1 MIFYISS
8 RKLKIMSNELLQQ
21 LAQELAQVL
30 GGGGNGN
37 GLGFCPIPENQN
49 AVRYLF
55 PGYEECGAGRPPY
68 LVALDNNVRVP
79 IPQPAIKCKLKFL
92 NLIDATTGG
101 VDKQKLEF
109 WIDCGNRTYVIYLGW
124 ADANGKLNNATE
136 SFLKALA
143 SLTPDELLEPFTF
156 ALSRLIDKP
165 SFDPSKA
172 GVGAG
177 KVLLVDVWKNSGE
190 RVFSEQASMDA
201 NAAAGAIVRINQHL
215 TGQAVLT
222 PRQPK
227 SKTVIQQPIPVVQPQ
242 QPQQYQQQPPQQQ
255 WGSSAP
261 QNYQQPIP
269 VVQPQQ
275 PQVVGGLTP
284 EMAAQFAQFQ
294 AQQAQ
299 AAPILTPPPAPIPQM
314 TSDQMAQYQQ
324 FLATQ
329 AQQSLTPPPAPIPQM
344 TSDQMAQYQ
353 QFLAMQA
360 QQSLTPPPQWG
371 SVAPTPPPA
380 PVQNGGGGK
389 VNW

>member
-8 RKLKIMSNELLQQ
+8 RKLKIMSSNELLQQ
-21 LAQELAQVL
+21 LAQALTQVL
-30 GGGGNGN
+30 GGGSNSN

-49 AVRYLF
+49 AVKYLF
-55 PGYEECGAGRPPY
+55 PGYEECSAGRPPY

-92 NLIDATTGG
+92 NLIDTITGG

-124 ADANGKLNNATE
+124 SDDGNGKLNKATE

-156 ALSRLIDKP
+156 TLSRLVDKP
-165 SFDPSKA
+165 SYDPTKA
-172 GVGAG
+172 GIGAT

-190 RVFSEQASMDA
+190 RVFSEQGHMDA
-201 NAAAGAIVRINQHL
+201 NAAAGVIARINQHL

-227 SKTVIQQPIPVVQPQ
+227 SKTVIQEPIPQ
-242 QPQQYQQQPPQQQ
+242 QPQQYQQPSPVPQ
-255 WGSSAP
+255 P
-261 QNYQQPIP
+261 QNLPQPIP
-269 VVQPQQ
+269 QTP
-275 PQVVGGLTP
+275 PVVGGLTS

-299 AAPILTPPPAPIPQM
+299 QAQAAPIP
-314 TSDQMAQYQQ
+314 
-324 FLATQ
+324 
-329 AQQSLTPPPAPIPQM
+329 TPPPAPIPQM

-371 SVAPTPPPA
+371 SVAPTPP
-380 PVQNGGGGK
+380 QNGNGGGK
-389 VNW
+389 INW

>member
-1 MIFYISS
+1 
-8 RKLKIMSNELLQQ
+8 MSNELLGQ
-21 LAQELAQVL
+21 LAQELAQIL
-30 GGGGNGN
+30 GGGSNSN

-49 AVRYLF
+49 AVKYLF
-55 PGYEECGAGRPPY
+55 PGYEECSAGRPPY

-92 NLIDATTGG
+92 NLIDTTTGG

-124 ADANGKLNNATE
+124 SDDGNGKLNKATE

-156 ALSRLIDKP
+156 TLSRLVDKP
-165 SFDPSKA
+165 SYDPTKA
-172 GVGAG
+172 GIGAT

-190 RVFSEQASMDA
+190 RVFSEQGHMDA
-201 NAAAGAIVRINQHL
+201 NAAAGVIVRINQHL

-227 SKTVIQQPIPVVQPQ
+227 SKTVIQEPISQ
-242 QPQQYQQQPPQQQ
+242 QPQQYQQQPSPVPQ
-255 WGSSAP
+255 P
-261 QNYQQPIP
+261 QNLPQPIP
-269 VVQPQQ
+269 QTP
-275 PQVVGGLTP
+275 PVVGGLTS

-299 AAPILTPPPAPIPQM
+299 AAPIPTPPPAPIPQM

-324 FLATQ
+324 FLV
-329 AQQSLTPPPAPIPQM
+329 
-344 TSDQMAQYQ
+344 
-353 QFLAMQA
+353 MQA
-360 QQSLTPPPQWG
+360 QQSLTPHPQWG
-371 SVAPTPPPA
+371 SVAPTPPPT
-380 PVQNGGGGK
+380 PPQNGNGGGK
-389 VNW
+389 INW

>member
-8 RKLKIMSNELLQQ
+8 RKLKIMSSNELLQQ
-21 LAQELAQVL
+21 LAQALTQVL
-30 GGGGNGN
+30 GGGSNSN
-37 GLGFCPIPENQN
+37 GLGFCPIPENQIK
-49 AVRYLF
+49 YLF
-55 PGYEECGAGRPPY
+55 PGYEECSAGRPPY

-92 NLIDATTGG
+92 NLIDTITGG

-124 ADANGKLNNATE
+124 SDDGNGKLNKATE

-156 ALSRLIDKP
+156 TLSRLVDKP
-165 SFDPSKA
+165 SYDPTKA
-172 GVGAG
+172 GIGAT

-190 RVFSEQASMDA
+190 RVFSEQGHMDA
-201 NAAAGAIVRINQHL
+201 NAAAGVIARINQHL

-227 SKTVIQQPIPVVQPQ
+227 SKTVIQEPIPQ
-242 QPQQYQQQPPQQQ
+242 QPQQYQQPSPVPQ
-255 WGSSAP
+255 P
-261 QNYQQPIP
+261 QNLPQPIP
-269 VVQPQQ
+269 QTP
-275 PQVVGGLTP
+275 PVVGGLTS

-299 AAPILTPPPAPIPQM
+299 QAQAAPIP
-314 TSDQMAQYQQ
+314 
-324 FLATQ
+324 
-329 AQQSLTPPPAPIPQM
+329 TPPPAPIPQM

-371 SVAPTPPPA
+371 SVAPTPPPT
-380 PVQNGGGGK
+380 PPQNGNGGGK
-389 VNW
+389 INW

>member
-1 MIFYISS
+1 MS
-8 RKLKIMSNELLQQ
+8 SNELLQQ
-21 LAQELAQVL
+21 LAQELAQIL
-30 GGGGNGN
+30 GGSNSN

-49 AVRYLF
+49 AVKYLF
-55 PGYEECGAGRPPY
+55 PGYEECSAGRPPY

-92 NLIDATTGG
+92 NLIDTTTGG

-124 ADANGKLNNATE
+124 SDDGNGKLNKATE

-156 ALSRLIDKP
+156 TLSRLVDKP
-165 SFDPSKA
+165 SYDPTKA
-172 GVGAG
+172 GIGAT

-190 RVFSEQASMDA
+190 RVFSEQGHMDA
-201 NAAAGAIVRINQHL
+201 NAAAGVIVRINQHL
-215 TGQAVLT
+215 TRQAVLT

-227 SKTVIQQPIPVVQPQ
+227 SKTVIQEPIPQ
-242 QPQQYQQQPPQQQ
+242 QPQQYQQPSPVPQ
-255 WGSSAP
+255 P
-261 QNYQQPIP
+261 QNLPQPIP
-269 VVQPQQ
+269 QTP
-275 PQVVGGLTP
+275 PVVGGLTS

-299 AAPILTPPPAPIPQM
+299 QAQAAPIP
-314 TSDQMAQYQQ
+314 
-324 FLATQ
+324 
-329 AQQSLTPPPAPIPQM
+329 TPPPAPIPQM

-371 SVAPTPPPA
+371 SVAPTPP
-380 PVQNGGGGK
+380 QNGNGGGK
-389 VNW
+389 INW

>member
-8 RKLKIMSNELLQQ
+8 RKLKIMSSNELLQQ
-21 LAQELAQVL
+21 LHAALSLVL

-49 AVRYLF
+49 AVKYLF

-68 LVALDNNVRVP
+68 LVALDNNLRVP
-79 IPQPAIKCKLKFL
+79 IPQPALRGKLKFL
-92 NLIDATTGG
+92 NLIDTTTGG

-136 SFLKALA
+136 SFLKALC

-177 KVLLVDVWKNSGE
+177 KVLLVDVWKNDGTP
-190 RVFSEQASMDA
+190 VYYEQGHMDA
-201 NAAAGAIVRINQHL
+201 NAAAGVIVRINQHL

-227 SKTVIQQPIPVVQPQ
+227 PKTTPTPQPQ
-242 QPQQYQQQPPQQQ
+242 PPVQQQ
-255 WGSSAP
+255 WGQQTPPPVAQPQAQAWGTAPIP
-261 QNYQQPIP
+261 QNSPSPVPQPQPIP
-269 VVQPQQ
+269 QTP
-275 PQVVGGLTP
+275 PVVGGLTS

-299 AAPILTPPPAPIPQM
+299 AAPIP
-314 TSDQMAQYQQ
+314 
-324 FLATQ
+324 
-329 AQQSLTPPPAPIPQM
+329 TPPPAPIPQM

-380 PVQNGGGGK
+380 PVQNGGGGSK

>member
-21 LAQELAQVL
+21 LAQALTQVL
-30 GGGGNGN
+30 GGGSNSN

-49 AVRYLF
+49 AVKYLF
-55 PGYEECGAGRPPY
+55 PGYEECSAGRPPY

-92 NLIDATTGG
+92 NLIDTTTGG

-124 ADANGKLNNATE
+124 SDDDNGKLNKATE

-156 ALSRLIDKP
+156 TLSRLVDKP
-165 SFDPSKA
+165 SYDPTKA
-172 GVGAG
+172 SIGAT

-190 RVFSEQASMDA
+190 RVFSEQGHMDA
-201 NAAAGAIVRINQHL
+201 NAAAGVIARINQHL

-227 SKTVIQQPIPVVQPQ
+227 SKTVIQEPIPQ
-242 QPQQYQQQPPQQQ
+242 QPQQYQQPSPVPQ
-255 WGSSAP
+255 P
-261 QNYQQPIP
+261 QNLPQPIP
-269 VVQPQQ
+269 QTP
-275 PQVVGGLTP
+275 PVVGGLTS

-299 AAPILTPPPAPIPQM
+299 QAQAAPIP
-314 TSDQMAQYQQ
+314 
-324 FLATQ
+324 
-329 AQQSLTPPPAPIPQM
+329 TPPPAPIPQM

-371 SVAPTPPPA
+371 SVAPTPP
-380 PVQNGGGGK
+380 QNGNGGGK
-389 VNW
+389 INW

>member
-55 PGYEECGAGRPPY
+55 PGYEECSAGRPPY
-68 LVALDNNVRVP
+68 LVALDNNARVP

-92 NLIDATTGG
+92 NLIDTTTGG

-124 ADANGKLNNATE
+124 SDDGNGKLNIATE

-156 ALSRLIDKP
+156 TLSRLVDKP
-165 SFDPSKA
+165 SYDPTKA
-172 GVGAG
+172 GIGAT

-190 RVFSEQASMDA
+190 RVFSEQGHMDA
-201 NAAAGAIVRINQHL
+201 NAAAGVIVRINQHL

-227 SKTVIQQPIPVVQPQ
+227 SKTVQQPIPVVQPQ
-242 QPQQYQQQPPQQQ
+242 QPQQYQQQPSPVPQ
-255 WGSSAP
+255 P
-261 QNYQQPIP
+261 QNLPQPIP
-269 VVQPQQ
+269 QTP
-275 PQVVGGLTP
+275 PVVGGLTS

-299 AAPILTPPPAPIPQM
+299 AAPIP
-314 TSDQMAQYQQ
+314 
-324 FLATQ
+324 
-329 AQQSLTPPPAPIPQM
+329 TPPPAPIPQM

>member
-8 RKLKIMSNELLQQ
+8 RKLKIMSSNELLQQ
-21 LAQELAQVL
+21 LAQELAQIL
-30 GGGGNGN
+30 GGSNSN

-49 AVRYLF
+49 AVKYLF
-55 PGYEECGAGRPPY
+55 PGYEECSAGRPPY

-92 NLIDATTGG
+92 NLIDTITGG

-124 ADANGKLNNATE
+124 SDDGNGKLNKATE

-156 ALSRLIDKP
+156 TLSRLVDKP
-165 SFDPSKA
+165 SYDPTKA
-172 GVGAG
+172 GIGAT

-190 RVFSEQASMDA
+190 RVFSEQGHMDA
-201 NAAAGAIVRINQHL
+201 NAAAGVIARINQHL

-227 SKTVIQQPIPVVQPQ
+227 SKTVIQEPIPQ
-242 QPQQYQQQPPQQQ
+242 QPQQYQQPSPVPQ
-255 WGSSAP
+255 P
-261 QNYQQPIP
+261 QNLPQPIP
-269 VVQPQQ
+269 QTP
-275 PQVVGGLTP
+275 PVVGGLTS

-299 AAPILTPPPAPIPQM
+299 QAQAAPIP
-314 TSDQMAQYQQ
+314 
-324 FLATQ
+324 
-329 AQQSLTPPPAPIPQM
+329 TPPPAPIPQM

-371 SVAPTPPPA
+371 SVAPTPP
-380 PVQNGGGGK
+380 QNGNGGGK
-389 VNW
+389 INW

>member
-8 RKLKIMSNELLQQ
+8 RKLKIMSSNELLQQ
-21 LAQELAQVL
+21 LAQELAQIL

-68 LVALDNNVRVP
+68 LVALDNNLRVP
-79 IPQPAIKCKLKFL
+79 IPQPALRGKLKFL
-92 NLIDATTGG
+92 NLIDTTTGG

-124 ADANGKLNNATE
+124 TDANGKLNNATE
-136 SFLKALA
+136 SFLKALC

-177 KVLLVDVWKNSGE
+177 KVLLVDVWKNDGTP
-190 RVFSEQASMDA
+190 VYYEQGHMDA
-201 NAAAGAIVRINQHL
+201 NAAAGVIVRINQHL

-227 SKTVIQQPIPVVQPQ
+227 PKTTPTPQPQ
-242 QPQQYQQQPPQQQ
+242 PPVQQQ
-255 WGSSAP
+255 WGQQTPPPVAQPQAQAWGTAPIP
-261 QNYQQPIP
+261 QNSPSPVPQPQPTQYQQPQNLPQPIP
-269 VVQPQQ
+269 QTP
-275 PQVVGGLTP
+275 PVVGGLTP
-284 EMAAQFAQFQ
+284 
-294 AQQAQ
+294 
-299 AAPILTPPPAPIPQM
+299 
-314 TSDQMAQYQQ
+314 
-324 FLATQ
+324 
-329 AQQSLTPPPAPIPQM
+329 
-344 TSDQMAQYQ
+344 DQMAQYQ

-380 PVQNGGGGK
+380 PVQNGNGGK

>member
-1 MIFYISS
+1 MS
-8 RKLKIMSNELLQQ
+8 SNELLQQ
-21 LAQELAQVL
+21 LAQALTQVL
-30 GGGGNGN
+30 GGGSNSN
-37 GLGFCPIPENQN
+37 GLGFCPIPENQIK
-49 AVRYLF
+49 YLF
-55 PGYEECGAGRPPY
+55 PGYEECSAGRPPY

-92 NLIDATTGG
+92 NLIDTITGG

-124 ADANGKLNNATE
+124 SDDGNGKLNKATE

-156 ALSRLIDKP
+156 TLSRLVDKP
-165 SFDPSKA
+165 SYDPTKA
-172 GVGAG
+172 GIGAT

-190 RVFSEQASMDA
+190 RVFSEQGHMDA
-201 NAAAGAIVRINQHL
+201 NAAAGVIARINQHL

-227 SKTVIQQPIPVVQPQ
+227 SKTVIQEPIPQ
-242 QPQQYQQQPPQQQ
+242 QPQQYQQPSPVPQ
-255 WGSSAP
+255 P
-261 QNYQQPIP
+261 QNLPQPIP
-269 VVQPQQ
+269 QTP
-275 PQVVGGLTP
+275 PVVGGLTS

-294 AQQAQ
+294 AQQTQ
-299 AAPILTPPPAPIPQM
+299 AAPIP
-314 TSDQMAQYQQ
+314 
-324 FLATQ
+324 
-329 AQQSLTPPPAPIPQM
+329 TPPPAPIPQM

-371 SVAPTPPPA
+371 SVAPTPPPT
-380 PVQNGGGGK
+380 PPQNGNGGGK
-389 VNW
+389 INW

>member
-8 RKLKIMSNELLQQ
+8 RKLKIMSSNELLQQ
-21 LAQELAQVL
+21 LAQALTQVL
-30 GGGGNGN
+30 GGGSNSN

-49 AVRYLF
+49 AVKYLF
-55 PGYEECGAGRPPY
+55 PGYEECSAGRPPY

-92 NLIDATTGG
+92 NLIDTITGG

-124 ADANGKLNNATE
+124 SDDGNGKLNKATE

-156 ALSRLIDKP
+156 TLSRLVDKP
-165 SFDPSKA
+165 SYDPTKA
-172 GVGAG
+172 GIGAT

-190 RVFSEQASMDA
+190 RVFSEQGHMDA
-201 NAAAGAIVRINQHL
+201 NAAAGVIARINQHL

-227 SKTVIQQPIPVVQPQ
+227 SKTVIQEPIPQ
-242 QPQQYQQQPPQQQ
+242 QPQQYQQPSPVPQ
-255 WGSSAP
+255 P
-261 QNYQQPIP
+261 QNLPQPIP
-269 VVQPQQ
+269 QTP
-275 PQVVGGLTP
+275 PVVGGLTS

-299 AAPILTPPPAPIPQM
+299 QAQAAPIP
-314 TSDQMAQYQQ
+314 
-324 FLATQ
+324 
-329 AQQSLTPPPAPIPQM
+329 TPPPAPIPQM

-371 SVAPTPPPA
+371 SVAPTPPPT
-380 PVQNGGGGK
+380 PPQNGNGGGK
-389 VNW
+389 INW

>member
-1 MIFYISS
+1 MS
-8 RKLKIMSNELLQQ
+8 SNELLQQ
-21 LAQELAQVL
+21 LAQELAQIL
-30 GGGGNGN
+30 GGGSNSN
-37 GLGFCPIPENQN
+37 GLGFCPIPENQIK
-49 AVRYLF
+49 YLF
-55 PGYEECGAGRPPY
+55 PGYEECSAGRPPY

-92 NLIDATTGG
+92 NLIDTITGG

-124 ADANGKLNNATE
+124 SDDGNGKLNKATE

-156 ALSRLIDKP
+156 TLSRLVDKP
-165 SFDPSKA
+165 SYDPTKA
-172 GVGAG
+172 GIGAT

-190 RVFSEQASMDA
+190 RVFSEQGHMDA
-201 NAAAGAIVRINQHL
+201 NAAAGVIARINQHL

-227 SKTVIQQPIPVVQPQ
+227 SKTVIQEPIPQ
-242 QPQQYQQQPPQQQ
+242 QPQQYQQPSPVPQ
-255 WGSSAP
+255 P
-261 QNYQQPIP
+261 QNLPQPIP
-269 VVQPQQ
+269 QTP
-275 PQVVGGLTP
+275 PVVGGLTS

-299 AAPILTPPPAPIPQM
+299 QAQAAPIP
-314 TSDQMAQYQQ
+314 
-324 FLATQ
+324 
-329 AQQSLTPPPAPIPQM
+329 TPPPAPIPQM

-371 SVAPTPPPA
+371 SVAPTPP
-380 PVQNGGGGK
+380 QNGNGGGK
-389 VNW
+389 INW

>member
-8 RKLKIMSNELLQQ
+8 RKLKIMSSNELLQQ
-21 LAQELAQVL
+21 LAQELAQIL
-30 GGGGNGN
+30 GGSNSN

-49 AVRYLF
+49 AVKYLF
-55 PGYEECGAGRPPY
+55 PGYEECSAGRPPY

-92 NLIDATTGG
+92 NLIDTITGG

-124 ADANGKLNNATE
+124 SDDGNGKLNKATE

-156 ALSRLIDKP
+156 TLSRLVDKP
-165 SFDPSKA
+165 SYDPTKA
-172 GVGAG
+172 GIGAT

-190 RVFSEQASMDA
+190 RVFSEQGHMDA
-201 NAAAGAIVRINQHL
+201 NAAAGVIARINQHL

-227 SKTVIQQPIPVVQPQ
+227 SKTVIQEPIPQ
-242 QPQQYQQQPPQQQ
+242 QPQQYQQPSPVPQ
-255 WGSSAP
+255 P
-261 QNYQQPIP
+261 QNLPQPIP
-269 VVQPQQ
+269 QTP
-275 PQVVGGLTP
+275 PVVGGLTS

-299 AAPILTPPPAPIPQM
+299 QAQAAPIP
-314 TSDQMAQYQQ
+314 
-324 FLATQ
+324 
-329 AQQSLTPPPAPIPQM
+329 TPPPAPIPQM

-371 SVAPTPPPA
+371 SVAPTPPPT
-380 PVQNGGGGK
+380 PPQNGNGGGK
-389 VNW
+389 INW

>member
-1 MIFYISS
+1 MS
-8 RKLKIMSNELLQQ
+8 SNELLQQ
-21 LAQELAQVL
+21 LAQALTQVL
-30 GGGGNGN
+30 GGGSNSN

-49 AVRYLF
+49 AVKYLF
-55 PGYEECGAGRPPY
+55 PGYEECSAGRPPY

-92 NLIDATTGG
+92 NLIDTTTGG

-124 ADANGKLNNATE
+124 SDDGNGKLNKATE

-156 ALSRLIDKP
+156 TLSRLVDKP
-165 SFDPSKA
+165 SYDPTKA
-172 GVGAG
+172 GIGAT

-190 RVFSEQASMDA
+190 RVFSEQGHMDA
-201 NAAAGAIVRINQHL
+201 NAAAGVIVRINQHL

-227 SKTVIQQPIPVVQPQ
+227 SKTVIQEPIPQ
-242 QPQQYQQQPPQQQ
+242 QPQQYQ
-255 WGSSAP
+255 P
-261 QNYQQPIP
+261 QNLPQPIP
-269 VVQPQQ
+269 QTP
-275 PQVVGGLTP
+275 PVVGGLTS

-299 AAPILTPPPAPIPQM
+299 NLPQPIPTPPPAPIPQM
-314 TSDQMAQYQQ
+314 TSDQMARY
-324 FLATQ
+324 L
-329 AQQSLTPPPAPIPQM
+329 
-344 TSDQMAQYQ
+344 

-371 SVAPTPPPA
+371 SVAPTPPPT
-380 PVQNGGGGK
+380 PPQNGNGGGK
-389 VNW
+389 INW

>member
-1 MIFYISS
+1 
-8 RKLKIMSNELLQQ
+8 MSNELLQQ
-21 LAQELAQVL
+21 LAQALTQVL
-30 GGGGNGN
+30 GGGSNSN
-37 GLGFCPIPENQN
+37 GLGFCPIPENQIK
-49 AVRYLF
+49 YLF
-55 PGYEECGAGRPPY
+55 PGYEECSAGRPPY

-92 NLIDATTGG
+92 NLIDTITGG

-124 ADANGKLNNATE
+124 SDDGNGKLNKATE

-156 ALSRLIDKP
+156 TLSRLVDKP
-165 SFDPSKA
+165 SYDPTKA
-172 GVGAG
+172 GIGAT

-190 RVFSEQASMDA
+190 RVFSEQGHMDA
-201 NAAAGAIVRINQHL
+201 NAAAGVIARINQHL

-227 SKTVIQQPIPVVQPQ
+227 SKTVIQEPIPVAQPQ
-242 QPQQYQQQPPQQQ
+242 PTQQQ
-255 WGSSAP
+255 WGQQTQAQAWGTAPIP
-261 QNYQQPIP
+261 QNLPAPVPQPQPTQYQQPQNLPQPIP
-269 VVQPQQ
+269 QTP
-275 PQVVGGLTP
+275 PVVGGLTS

-299 AAPILTPPPAPIPQM
+299 QAQAAPIP
-314 TSDQMAQYQQ
+314 
-324 FLATQ
+324 
-329 AQQSLTPPPAPIPQM
+329 TPPPAPIPQM

-371 SVAPTPPPA
+371 SVAPTPP
-380 PVQNGGGGK
+380 QNGNGGGK
-389 VNW
+389 INW

>member
-8 RKLKIMSNELLQQ
+8 RKLKIMSNELLGQ
-21 LAQELAQVL
+21 LAQELAQIL
-30 GGGGNGN
+30 GGGSNSN

-49 AVRYLF
+49 AVKYLF
-55 PGYEECGAGRPPY
+55 PGYEECSAGRPPY

-92 NLIDATTGG
+92 NLIDTITGG

-124 ADANGKLNNATE
+124 SDDGNGKLNKATE

-156 ALSRLIDKP
+156 TLSRLVDKP
-165 SFDPSKA
+165 SYDPTKA
-172 GVGAG
+172 GIGAT

-190 RVFSEQASMDA
+190 RVFSEQGHMDA
-201 NAAAGAIVRINQHL
+201 NAAAGVIARINQHL

-227 SKTVIQQPIPVVQPQ
+227 SKTVIQEPIPQ
-242 QPQQYQQQPPQQQ
+242 QPQQYQQPSPVPQ
-255 WGSSAP
+255 P
-261 QNYQQPIP
+261 QNLPQPIP
-269 VVQPQQ
+269 QTP
-275 PQVVGGLTP
+275 PVVGGLSP
-284 EMAAQFAQFQ
+284 EMMAQFLAFQ
-294 AQQAQ
+294 QQQAQ
-299 AAPILTPPPAPIPQM
+299 NLPQSTP
-314 TSDQMAQYQQ
+314 
-324 FLATQ
+324 LEQ
-329 AQQSLTPPPAPIPQM
+329 AQQSI
-344 TSDQMAQYQ
+344 AQ
-353 QFLAMQA
+353 
-360 QQSLTPPPQWG
+360 PPQWG

-380 PVQNGGGGK
+380 PVQNGSGK

>member
-1 MIFYISS
+1 
-8 RKLKIMSNELLQQ
+8 MSNELLGQ
-21 LAQELAQVL
+21 LAQELAQIL
-30 GGGGNGN
+30 GGGSNSN

-49 AVRYLF
+49 AVKYLF
-55 PGYEECGAGRPPY
+55 PGYEECSAGRPPY

-92 NLIDATTGG
+92 NLIDTITGG

-124 ADANGKLNNATE
+124 SDDGNGKLNKATE

-156 ALSRLIDKP
+156 TLSRLVDKP
-165 SFDPSKA
+165 SYDPTKA
-172 GVGAG
+172 GIGAT

-190 RVFSEQASMDA
+190 RVFSEQGHMDA
-201 NAAAGAIVRINQHL
+201 NAAAGVIVRINQHL

-227 SKTVIQQPIPVVQPQ
+227 SKTVIQEPIPQ
-242 QPQQYQQQPPQQQ
+242 QPQQYQQPSPVPQ
-255 WGSSAP
+255 P
-261 QNYQQPIP
+261 QNLPQPIP
-269 VVQPQQ
+269 QTP
-275 PQVVGGLTP
+275 PVVGGLTS

-299 AAPILTPPPAPIPQM
+299 QAQAAPIP
-314 TSDQMAQYQQ
+314 
-324 FLATQ
+324 
-329 AQQSLTPPPAPIPQM
+329 TPPPAPIPQM

-371 SVAPTPPPA
+371 SVAPTPP
-380 PVQNGGGGK
+380 QNGNGGGK
-389 VNW
+389 INW

>member
-1 MIFYISS
+1 MS
-8 RKLKIMSNELLQQ
+8 SNELLQQ
-21 LAQELAQVL
+21 LAQELAQIL
-30 GGGGNGN
+30 GGGSNSN
-37 GLGFCPIPENQN
+37 GLGFCPIPENQIK
-49 AVRYLF
+49 YLF
-55 PGYEECGAGRPPY
+55 PGYEECSAGRPPY

-92 NLIDATTGG
+92 NLIDTITGG

-124 ADANGKLNNATE
+124 SDDGNGKLNKATE

-156 ALSRLIDKP
+156 TLSRLVDKP
-165 SFDPSKA
+165 SYDPTKA
-172 GVGAG
+172 GIGAT

-190 RVFSEQASMDA
+190 RVFSEQGHMDA
-201 NAAAGAIVRINQHL
+201 NAAAGVIARINQHL

-227 SKTVIQQPIPVVQPQ
+227 SKTVIQEPISQ
-242 QPQQYQQQPPQQQ
+242 QPQQYQQQPSPVPQ
-255 WGSSAP
+255 P
-261 QNYQQPIP
+261 QNLPQPIP
-269 VVQPQQ
+269 QTP
-275 PQVVGGLTP
+275 PVVGGLTS
-284 EMAAQFAQFQ
+284 EMAAQFQAQQ

-299 AAPILTPPPAPIPQM
+299 AAPIP
-314 TSDQMAQYQQ
+314 
-324 FLATQ
+324 
-329 AQQSLTPPPAPIPQM
+329 TPPPAPIPQM

-371 SVAPTPPPA
+371 SVAPTPPPT
-380 PVQNGGGGK
+380 PPQNGNGGGK
-389 VNW
+389 INW

>member
-1 MIFYISS
+1 MS
-8 RKLKIMSNELLQQ
+8 SNELLQQ
-21 LAQELAQVL
+21 LAQALTQVL
-30 GGGGNGN
+30 GGGSNSN

-49 AVRYLF
+49 AVKYLF
-55 PGYEECGAGRPPY
+55 PGYEECSAGRPPY

-92 NLIDATTGG
+92 NLIDTTTGG

-124 ADANGKLNNATE
+124 SDDGNGKLNKATE

-156 ALSRLIDKP
+156 TLSRLVDKP
-165 SFDPSKA
+165 SYDPTKA
-172 GVGAG
+172 GIGAT

-190 RVFSEQASMDA
+190 RVFSEQGHMDA
-201 NAAAGAIVRINQHL
+201 NAAAGVIARINQHL

-227 SKTVIQQPIPVVQPQ
+227 SKTVIQEPIPQ
-242 QPQQYQQQPPQQQ
+242 QPQQYQQPSPVPQ
-255 WGSSAP
+255 P
-261 QNYQQPIP
+261 QNLPQPIP
-269 VVQPQQ
+269 QTP
-275 PQVVGGLTP
+275 PVVGGLTS

-299 AAPILTPPPAPIPQM
+299 QAQAAPIP
-314 TSDQMAQYQQ
+314 
-324 FLATQ
+324 
-329 AQQSLTPPPAPIPQM
+329 TPPPAPIPQM

-371 SVAPTPPPA
+371 SVAPTPPPT
-380 PVQNGGGGK
+380 PPQNGNGGGK
-389 VNW
+389 INW